1 MQDTRYLVLID
12 KRRNTEKKR
21 EKRSKGILQKVQR
34 EKKERKKEKIQK
46 EREKERERNKR
57 RTTMKIRIGDDDQR
71 FMFWT
76 LTLVYVGWCNGGNHG
91 DAVHV
96 EAASLDRNCR
106 CACAEIYK

>member
-1 MQDTRYLVLID
+1 
-12 KRRNTEKKR
+12 
-21 EKRSKGILQKVQR
+21 
-34 EKKERKKEKIQK
+34 
-46 EREKERERNKR
+46 
-57 RTTMKIRIGDDDQR
+57 MKIRIGDDDQR

>member
-57 RTTMKIRIGDDDQR
+57 YR
-71 FMFWT
+71 T
-76 LTLVYVGWCNGGNHG
+76 LTIRLTKDPRMYVRKSRGTW
-91 DAVHV
+91 
-96 EAASLDRNCR
+96 
-106 CACAEIYK
+106 